1 MGAGPTGHRP
11 LWYSSQRGLS
21 WTFTALSLHQRPKGK
36 KIRVLWSRAQSQWE
50 EGTRWRRRH
59 AGLNDPVDN
68 GGVEARGGDFTDID
82 GCRGGY
88 VVVNMDDASQIPAL
102 AEPLLLGLGSAI
114 QVHPVMSPED
124 LEKATPAI
132 EQAAKK

>member
-1 MGAGPTGHRP
+1 
-11 LWYSSQRGLS
+11 
-21 WTFTALSLHQRPKGK
+21 
-36 KIRVLWSRAQSQWE
+36 
-50 EGTRWRRRH
+50 
-59 AGLNDPVDN
+59 
-68 GGVEARGGDFTDID
+68 
-82 GCRGGY
+82 
-88 VVVNMDDASQIPAL
+88 MDDASQIPAL